1 MDYLTEEQRIEKLN
15 ASIETSNRVWQHFV
29 QNCHVDW
36 GIVENKISNQLS
48 EELKLQTK
56 FQVEQVADLD
66 ENVCYVDGTSTDTT
80 IDIKFYCS
88 PQIYSRAIT
97 IPIQVLANL
106 EHDFTKVI
114 LHEVTSI
121 ISVGV
126 ITDSD
131 PVYNKVHP
139 ITLES
144 YSSELAYDYVATGN
158 VSQSD
163 VLDRFV
169 QTNIPEVKSELFHRA
184 ALKAESFIKPK

>member
-1 MDYLTEEQRIEKLN
+1 MDNLTEEQRIEKLN
-15 ASIETSNRVWQHFV
+15 ASISYSKQVWQHFV
-29 QNCHVDW
+29 QNCHIDWVIVD
-36 GIVENKISNQLS
+36 NKISTELS
-48 EELKLQTK
+48 YTLHLKTT
-56 FQVEQVADLD
+56 FEVEAVEDLED
-66 ENVCYVDGTSTDTT
+66 NVCYVDGSSTDDT
-80 IDIKFYCS
+80 ICIKFYCS

-114 LHEVTSI
+114 LHEYTSI

-126 ITDSD
+126 LTDQD

-144 YSSELAYDYVATGN
+144 YSAELAYDYVATGN

-184 ALKAESFIKPK
+184 ALKAEAFTKI

>member
-1 MDYLTEEQRIEKLN
+1 MDNLTEEQRIEKLN
-15 ASIETSNRVWQHFV
+15 ASISYSKQVWQHFV
-29 QNCHVDW
+29 QNCHIDW
-36 GIVENKISNQLS
+36 GIVENKISTELS
-48 EELKLQTK
+48 DTLHLKTT
-56 FQVEQVADLD
+56 FEVEAVEDLED
-66 ENVCYVDGTSTDTT
+66 NVCYVDGSSTDDT
-80 IDIKFYCS
+80 ICIKFYCS

-114 LHEVTSI
+114 LHEYTSI

-126 ITDSD
+126 LTDQD

-144 YSSELAYDYVATGN
+144 YSAELAYDYVATGN

-169 QTNIPEVKSELFHRA
+169 QTNIPEVKSVLFHRA
-184 ALKAESFIKPK
+184 ALKAEAFTKI

>member
-1 MDYLTEEQRIEKLN
+1 MDNLTEEQRIEKLN
-15 ASIETSNRVWQHFV
+15 ASISNSKQVWQHFV
-29 QNCHVDW
+29 QNCHIDW
-36 GIVENKISNQLS
+36 GIVENKISTELS
-48 EELKLQTK
+48 DTLHLKTT
-56 FQVEQVADLD
+56 FEVEAVEDLED
-66 ENVCYVDGTSTDTT
+66 NVCYVDGSSTDDT
-80 IDIKFYCS
+80 ICIKFYCS

-114 LHEVTSI
+114 LHEYTSI
-121 ISVGV
+121 ISEGV
-126 ITDSD
+126 LTDQD

-144 YSSELAYDYVATGN
+144 YSAELAYDYVATGN

-184 ALKAESFIKPK
+184 ALKAEAFTKI

>member
-1 MDYLTEEQRIEKLN
+1 MDNLTEEQRIEKLN
-15 ASIETSNRVWQHFV
+15 ASISYSKQVWQHFV
-29 QNCHVDW
+29 QNCHIDW
-36 GIVENKISNQLS
+36 GIVENKISTELS
-48 EELKLQTK
+48 DTLHLKTT
-56 FQVEQVADLD
+56 FEVEAVEDLED
-66 ENVCYVDGTSTDTT
+66 NVCYVDGSSTDDT
-80 IDIKFYCS
+80 ICIKFYCS

-114 LHEVTSI
+114 LHEYTSI

-126 ITDSD
+126 LTDQD

-144 YSSELAYDYVATGN
+144 YSAELAYDYVATGN

-184 ALKAESFIKPK
+184 ALNAEAFTKI

>member
-1 MDYLTEEQRIEKLN
+1 M
-15 ASIETSNRVWQHFV
+15 WQLFV
-29 QNCHVDW
+29 KNCHIDW
-36 GIVENKISNQLS
+36 GIVENKISTELS
-48 EELKLQTK
+48 DTLHLKTT
-56 FQVEQVADLD
+56 FEVEAVEDLED
-66 ENVCYVDGTSTDTT
+66 NVCYVDGSSTDDT
-80 IDIKFYCS
+80 ICIKFYCS

-114 LHEVTSI
+114 LHEYTSI

-126 ITDSD
+126 LTDQD

-144 YSSELAYDYVATGN
+144 YSAELAYDYVATGN

-184 ALKAESFIKPK
+184 ALKAEAFTKI

>member
-1 MDYLTEEQRIEKLN
+1 MDNLTEEQRIEKLN
-15 ASIETSNRVWQHFV
+15 ASISYSKQVWQHFV
-29 QNCHVDW
+29 QNCHIDW
-36 GIVENKISNQLS
+36 GIVENKISTELS
-48 EELKLQTK
+48 DTLHLKTT
-56 FQVEQVADLD
+56 FEVEAVEDLED
-66 ENVCYVDGTSTDTT
+66 NVCYVDGSSTDDT
-80 IDIKFYCS
+80 ICIKFYCS

-114 LHEVTSI
+114 LHEYTSI
-121 ISVGV
+121 LSVGV
-126 ITDSD
+126 LTDQD

-144 YSSELAYDYVATGN
+144 YSAELAEDYGATGN

-184 ALKAESFIKPK
+184 ALKAEAFTKI

>member
-1 MDYLTEEQRIEKLN
+1 MDNLTAAQRIEKLN
-15 ASIETSNRVWQHFV
+15 ASISYSKQVWQHFV
-29 QNCHVDW
+29 QNCHIDW
-36 GIVENKISNQLS
+36 GIVENKISTELS
-48 EELKLQTK
+48 DTLHLKTT
-56 FQVEQVADLD
+56 FEVEAVEALED
-66 ENVCYVDGTSTDTT
+66 NVCYVDGSSTDDT
-80 IDIKFYCS
+80 ICIKFYCS

-114 LHEVTSI
+114 LHEYTSI

-126 ITDSD
+126 LTDQD

-144 YSSELAYDYVATGN
+144 YSAELAYDYVATGN

-184 ALKAESFIKPK
+184 ALKAEAFTKI

>member
-1 MDYLTEEQRIEKLN
+1 MDNLTEEQRIEKLN
-15 ASIETSNRVWQHFV
+15 ASLSYSKQVWQHFV
-29 QNCHVDW
+29 QNCHIDW
-36 GIVENKISNQLS
+36 GIVENKISTELS
-48 EELKLQTK
+48 DTLHLKTT
-56 FQVEQVADLD
+56 FEVEAVEDLED
-66 ENVCYVDGTSTDTT
+66 NVCYVDGSSTDDT
-80 IDIKFYCS
+80 ICIKFYCS

-97 IPIQVLANL
+97 IPIQVLATL

-114 LHEVTSI
+114 LHEYTSI

-126 ITDSD
+126 LTDQD

-144 YSSELAYDYVATGN
+144 YSAELAYDYVATGN

-184 ALKAESFIKPK
+184 ALKAEAFTKI

>member
-1 MDYLTEEQRIEKLN
+1 MDNLTEEQRIEKLN
-15 ASIETSNRVWQHFV
+15 ASISNSKQVWQHFV
-29 QNCHVDW
+29 QNCHIDW
-36 GIVENKISNQLS
+36 GIVENKISTELS
-48 EELKLQTK
+48 DTLHLKTT
-56 FQVEQVADLD
+56 FEVEAVEDLED
-66 ENVCYVDGTSTDTT
+66 NVCYVDGSSTDDT
-80 IDIKFYCS
+80 ICIKFYCS

-114 LHEVTSI
+114 LHEYTSI
-121 ISVGV
+121 ISEGV
-126 ITDSD
+126 LTDQD

-144 YSSELAYDYVATGN
+144 YSAELAYDYVATGN

-163 VLDRFV
+163 VLDRLV

-184 ALKAESFIKPK
+184 ALKAEAFTKI